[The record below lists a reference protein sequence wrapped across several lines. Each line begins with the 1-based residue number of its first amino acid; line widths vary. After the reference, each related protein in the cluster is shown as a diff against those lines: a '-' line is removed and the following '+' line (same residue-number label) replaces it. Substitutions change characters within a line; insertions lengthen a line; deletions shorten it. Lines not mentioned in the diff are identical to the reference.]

1 MKKLQIMAWVLSAL
15 LLTGCG
21 GAGASAKTTEGDPP
35 QVASAAASGTTTTQ
49 NGNEYAS
56 EEATP
61 GQDEKPGASDAAPG
75 QVTEKDSSA
84 GDEKPAVG
92 KTPARENGVS
102 APSKAGPAGG
112 ESSDSAGSSSSKPA
126 GNSPSVPA
134 GDEPSTPA
142 GSGTDAAET
151 PAPQP
156 EEKSFNMDYWL
167 AYAKD
172 YAVGIGLRLDE
183 NATDSWDTPIR
194 CSSKTED
201 VLAAYIRDDLT
212 YYKNEEGCTAVWIWA
227 EQVGDGQ
234 YELFIG
240 RG

>member
-35 QVASAAASGTTTTQ
+35 QVASAAASGTTAAQ
-49 NGNEYAS
+49 NGNENPS
-56 EEATP
+56 EVVT
-61 GQDEKPGASDAAPG
+61 QDEAERPGPVDAEPSG
-75 QVTEKDSSA
+75 EKKTTSSA
-84 GDEKPAVG
+84 GETKPKAEDPPVQVL
-92 KTPARENGVS
+92 PAETVPPEAPPTES
-102 APSKAGPAGG
+102 DPSKP
-112 ESSDSAGSSSSKPA
+112 
-126 GNSPSVPA
+126 VT
-134 GDEPSTPA
+134 DET
-142 GSGTDAAET
+142 
-151 PAPQP
+151 APQP

-167 AYAKD
+167 GYAKD
-172 YAVGIGLRLDE
+172 YAVSIGLRLDE

>member
-1 MKKLQIMAWVLSAL
+1 MKKLQIVAWVLSAL

-21 GAGASAKTTEGDPP
+21 GSGTPTNTDNLPQTSATEASE
-35 QVASAAASGTTTTQ
+35 TTTTQ
-49 NGNEYAS
+49 NGNEYAL

-61 GQDEKPGASDAAPG
+61 GQDEKSGASDAASG
-75 QVTEKDSSA
+75 QVTEKNSSA

-92 KTPARENGVS
+92 KTPAQENGAS
-102 APSKAGPAGG
+102 APSKAGSTGSG
-112 ESSDSAGSSSSKPA
+112 TSDSAENSSAKPA
-126 GNSPSVPA
+126 GNSPSV
-134 GDEPSTPA
+134 PA

-156 EEKSFNMDYWL
+156 EEKVFDMGYWL
-167 AYAKD
+167 GYAKD

>member
-1 MKKLQIMAWVLSAL
+1 MKKLQIMAGMLSVL
-15 LLTGCG
+15 LLAGCG

-35 QVASAAASGTTTTQ
+35 QVASAAASGTTAAQ
-49 NGNEYAS
+49 NGNENPS
-56 EEATP
+56 EVVT
-61 GQDEKPGASDAAPG
+61 QDEAERPGPVDAEPSG
-75 QVTEKDSSA
+75 EKKTTSSA
-84 GDEKPAVG
+84 GETKPKAEDPPVQVL
-92 KTPARENGVS
+92 PAETVPPEAPPTES
-102 APSKAGPAGG
+102 DPSKP
-112 ESSDSAGSSSSKPA
+112 
-126 GNSPSVPA
+126 VT
-134 GDEPSTPA
+134 DET
-142 GSGTDAAET
+142 
-151 PAPQP
+151 APQP
-156 EEKSFNMDYWL
+156 EEIVFDMDYWL
-167 AYAKD
+167 GYAKD

-183 NATDSWDTPIR
+183 NASDSWDTPIR

>member
-35 QVASAAASGTTTTQ
+35 QVASAAASGTTAAQ
-49 NGNEYAS
+49 NGNENPS
-56 EEATP
+56 EVVT
-61 GQDEKPGASDAAPG
+61 QDEAERPGPVDAEPSG
-75 QVTEKDSSA
+75 EKKTTSSA
-84 GDEKPAVG
+84 GETKPKAEDPPVQVL
-92 KTPARENGVS
+92 PAETVPPEAPPTES
-102 APSKAGPAGG
+102 DPSKP
-112 ESSDSAGSSSSKPA
+112 
-126 GNSPSVPA
+126 VT
-134 GDEPSTPA
+134 DE
-142 GSGTDAAET
+142 

-167 AYAKD
+167 GYAKD

-183 NATDSWDTPIR
+183 NAADSWDTPIR

-212 YYKNEEGCTAVWIWA
+212 YYKNEEGCTAVWIWT

>member
-21 GAGASAKTTEGDPP
+21 GDGTPTNTDNLPQTSATDASE
-35 QVASAAASGTTTTQ
+35 TTTTQ

-75 QVTEKDSSA
+75 QVTEKDTFVGDAKTAA
-84 GDEKPAVG
+84 GTAPAQEG
-92 KTPARENGVS
+92 GVS
-102 APSKAGPAGG
+102 APSKAGSAGNG
-112 ESSDSAGSSSSKPA
+112 TSDSAGSSSPKPA
-126 GNSPSVPA
+126 GN
-134 GDEPSTPA
+134 EPSTPA
-142 GSGTDAAET
+142 GSGTAAAET

-156 EEKSFNMDYWL
+156 EEKGFDMDYWL
-167 AYAKD
+167 GYAKD
-172 YAVGIGLRLDE
+172 YAVSIGLRLDK
-183 NATDSWDTPIR
+183 NAADSWDTPIR

>member
-21 GAGASAKTTEGDPP
+21 GSGTPTNTDNLPQTSATDASE
-35 QVASAAASGTTTTQ
+35 TTTTQ

-61 GQDEKPGASDAAPG
+61 GQDEKSGASDAAPG
-75 QVTEKDSSA
+75 QVAGKGTSAGDANPAAGAVPASETEKDVPSKSGSA
-84 GDEKPAVG
+84 G
-92 KTPARENGVS
+92 
-102 APSKAGPAGG
+102 GG
-112 ESSDSAGSSSSKPA
+112 ASDSAGSGSPKPA
-126 GNSPSVPA
+126 RN
-134 GDEPSTPA
+134 EPSAPA
-142 GSGTDAAET
+142 EET

-156 EEKSFNMDYWL
+156 EEKGFDIDYWL

-172 YAVGIGLRLDE
+172 CAVSIGLVLDQGT
-183 NATDSWDTPIR
+183 ASTWDTPIQ

-227 EQVGDGQ
+227 EQVEDGQ

>member
-1 MKKLQIMAWVLSAL
+1 MKKATVFLLLVCLAAL
-15 LLTGCG
+15 LVGCG
-21 GAGASAKTTEGDPP
+21 GQKETAGGGAQSKTQAVTDVKEETVPGTASETAADSGTEVGTPAQQGGAAKADTGSSAEDAKPAAGAVP
-35 QVASAAASGTTTTQ
+35 ASG
-49 NGNEYAS
+49 A
-56 EEATP
+56 
-61 GQDEKPGASDAAPG
+61 GA
-75 QVTEKDSSA
+75 
-84 GDEKPAVG
+84 
-92 KTPARENGVS
+92 S

-134 GDEPSTPA
+134 G
-142 GSGTDAAET
+142 SGTDAAET

-156 EEKSFNMDYWL
+156 EEKVFDIDYWL
-167 AYAKD
+167 GYAKD

-183 NATDSWDTPIR
+183 NAADSWDTPIR

>member
-1 MKKLQIMAWVLSAL
+1 MKKLQIMAGMLSVL
-15 LLTGCG
+15 LLAGCG

-35 QVASAAASGTTTTQ
+35 QVASAAASGTTAAQ
-49 NGNEYAS
+49 NGNENPS
-56 EEATP
+56 EVVT
-61 GQDEKPGASDAAPG
+61 QDEAERPGPVDAEPSG
-75 QVTEKDSSA
+75 EKKTTSSA
-84 GDEKPAVG
+84 GETKPKAEDPPVQVL
-92 KTPARENGVS
+92 PAETVPPEAPPTES
-102 APSKAGPAGG
+102 DPSKP
-112 ESSDSAGSSSSKPA
+112 
-126 GNSPSVPA
+126 VT
-134 GDEPSTPA
+134 DET
-142 GSGTDAAET
+142 
-151 PAPQP
+151 APQP
-156 EEKSFNMDYWL
+156 EEKGFDMDYWL

-212 YYKNEEGCTAVWIWA
+212 YYKNEEGCMAVWIWA

>member
-1 MKKLQIMAWVLSAL
+1 MKKLQIVAWVLSAL

-21 GAGASAKTTEGDPP
+21 GSGTPTNTDNLPQTSATDASE
-35 QVASAAASGTTTTQ
+35 TTTTQ
-49 NGNEYAS
+49 NGNEYAL

-61 GQDEKPGASDAAPG
+61 GQDEKSGASDAASG
-75 QVTEKDSSA
+75 QVTEKNSSA

-92 KTPARENGVS
+92 KTPAQENGAS
-102 APSKAGPAGG
+102 APSKAGSTGSG
-112 ESSDSAGSSSSKPA
+112 TSDSAENSSAKPA
-126 GNSPSVPA
+126 GNSPSV
-134 GDEPSTPA
+134 PA

-156 EEKSFNMDYWL
+156 EEKVFDMGYWL
-167 AYAKD
+167 GYAKD

-201 VLAAYIRDDLT
+201 VLAAYIRDDLA
-212 YYKNEEGCTAVWIWA
+212 YYKDQEGCTAVWIWT

>member
-1 MKKLQIMAWVLSAL
+1 MKKLQIVAWVLSAL

-21 GAGASAKTTEGDPP
+21 GSGTPTNTDNLPQTSATDASE
-35 QVASAAASGTTTTQ
+35 TTTTQ
-49 NGNEYAS
+49 NGNEYAL

-61 GQDEKPGASDAAPG
+61 GQDEKSGASDAASG
-75 QVTEKDSSA
+75 QVTEKNSSA

-92 KTPARENGVS
+92 KTPAQENGAS
-102 APSKAGPAGG
+102 APSKAGSTGSG
-112 ESSDSAGSSSSKPA
+112 TSDSAENSSAKPA
-126 GNSPSVPA
+126 GNSPSV
-134 GDEPSTPA
+134 PA

-156 EEKSFNMDYWL
+156 EEKVFDMGYWL
-167 AYAKD
+167 GYAKD

-212 YYKNEEGCTAVWIWA
+212 YCKNEEGCTAVWIWA

>member
-1 MKKLQIMAWVLSAL
+1 MKKLQIMAGMLSVL
-15 LLTGCG
+15 LLAGCG

-35 QVASAAASGTTTTQ
+35 QVASAAASGTTAAQ
-49 NGNEYAS
+49 NGNENPS
-56 EEATP
+56 EVVT
-61 GQDEKPGASDAAPG
+61 QDEAERPGPVDAEPSG
-75 QVTEKDSSA
+75 EKKTTSSA
-84 GDEKPAVG
+84 GETKPKAEDPPVQVL
-92 KTPARENGVS
+92 PAETVPPEAPPTES
-102 APSKAGPAGG
+102 APSKP
-112 ESSDSAGSSSSKPA
+112 
-126 GNSPSVPA
+126 VT
-134 GDEPSTPA
+134 DETV
-142 GSGTDAAET
+142 
-151 PAPQP
+151 PQP
-156 EEKSFNMDYWL
+156 EEKVFDMDYWL
-167 AYAKD
+167 GYAKD

-201 VLAAYIRDDLT
+201 VLERYIQDDLS

>member
-1 MKKLQIMAWVLSAL
+1 MKKLQIVSWVLSAL

-21 GAGASAKTTEGDPP
+21 GSGTPTNTDNLPQTSATDASE
-35 QVASAAASGTTTTQ
+35 TTTTQ
-49 NGNEYAS
+49 NGNEYAL

-61 GQDEKPGASDAAPG
+61 GQDEKSGASDAASG
-75 QVTEKDSSA
+75 QVTEKNSSA

-92 KTPARENGVS
+92 KTPAQENGAS
-102 APSKAGPAGG
+102 APSKAGSTGSG
-112 ESSDSAGSSSSKPA
+112 TSDSAENSSAKPA
-126 GNSPSVPA
+126 GNSPSV
-134 GDEPSTPA
+134 PA

-156 EEKSFNMDYWL
+156 EEKVFDMGYWL
-167 AYAKD
+167 GYAKD

>member
-1 MKKLQIMAWVLSAL
+1 MKKLQIMAGMLSVL
-15 LLTGCG
+15 LLAGCG

-35 QVASAAASGTTTTQ
+35 QVASAAASGTTAAQ
-49 NGNEYAS
+49 NGNENPS
-56 EEATP
+56 EVVT
-61 GQDEKPGASDAAPG
+61 QDEAERPGPVDAEPSG
-75 QVTEKDSSA
+75 EKKTTSSA
-84 GDEKPAVG
+84 GETKPKAEDPPVQVL
-92 KTPARENGVS
+92 PAETVPPEAPPTES
-102 APSKAGPAGG
+102 APSKP
-112 ESSDSAGSSSSKPA
+112 
-126 GNSPSVPA
+126 VT
-134 GDEPSTPA
+134 DET
-142 GSGTDAAET
+142 
-151 PAPQP
+151 APQP
-156 EEKSFNMDYWL
+156 EEKVFDMDYWL
-167 AYAKD
+167 GYAKD

-212 YYKNEEGCTAVWIWA
+212 YYKNEESCTAVWIWA

>member
-1 MKKLQIMAWVLSAL
+1 MKKLQIMAWVLSVL

-21 GAGASAKTTEGDPP
+21 GSGTPTNTDNLPQTSATDASE
-35 QVASAAASGTTTTQ
+35 TTTTQ
-49 NGNEYAS
+49 NGNEYAL
-56 EEATP
+56 EETEQ
-61 GQDEKPGASDAAPG
+61 GQDEKSGASDAALG
-75 QVTEKDSSA
+75 QAAEKDTFVGDAKTAA
-84 GDEKPAVG
+84 GTAPAQEG
-92 KTPARENGVS
+92 GVS
-102 APSKAGPAGG
+102 APSKAGSAGG

-134 GDEPSTPA
+134 G
-142 GSGTDAAET
+142 SGTDAAET
-151 PAPQP
+151 PAPHP

-167 AYAKD
+167 GYAKD

>member
-1 MKKLQIMAWVLSAL
+1 MKKLQIMAGMLSVL
-15 LLTGCG
+15 LLAGCG

-35 QVASAAASGTTTTQ
+35 QVASAAASGTTAAQ
-49 NGNEYAS
+49 NGNENPS
-56 EEATP
+56 EVVT
-61 GQDEKPGASDAAPG
+61 QDEAERPGPVDAEPSG
-75 QVTEKDSSA
+75 EKKTNSSA
-84 GDEKPAVG
+84 GEAKPAAG
-92 KTPARENGVS
+92 KTPARENGAS

-134 GDEPSTPA
+134 GSGAA
-142 GSGTDAAET
+142 GSAEEK

-156 EEKSFNMDYWL
+156 EEKVFDMDYWL
-167 AYAKD
+167 GYAKD

-183 NATDSWDTPIR
+183 NAADSWDTPIR

-227 EQVGDGQ
+227 EQIGDGQ

>member
-1 MKKLQIMAWVLSAL
+1 MKKATVFLLAVCLAAL
-15 LLTGCG
+15 LVGCG
-21 GAGASAKTTEGDPP
+21 GQKKTMDGGAQSKTQAATDVKEKETPGT
-35 QVASAAASGTTTTQ
+35 ASETAADSGTA
-49 NGNEYAS
+49 ED
-56 EEATP
+56 TP
-61 GQDEKPGASDAAPG
+61 AQQGGAAKADTGTSAGDTKPSAGTVSVSG
-75 QVTEKDSSA
+75 TEKD
-84 GDEKPAVG
+84 V
-92 KTPARENGVS
+92 
-102 APSKAGPAGG
+102 PSKAG
-112 ESSDSAGSSSSKPA
+112 SAGSGVSDSTGNSSSKPA
-126 GNSPSVPA
+126 GNDSSA
-134 GDEPSTPA
+134 PA
-142 GSGTDAAET
+142 GSGAAGPAGET

-156 EEKSFNMDYWL
+156 EEKGFDMDYWL
-167 AYAKD
+167 GYAKD

-227 EQVGDGQ
+227 DQVGDGQ

>member
-1 MKKLQIMAWVLSAL
+1 MKKLQIMAGMLSVL
-15 LLTGCG
+15 LLAGCG

-35 QVASAAASGTTTTQ
+35 QVASAAASGTTAAQ
-49 NGNEYAS
+49 NGNENPS
-56 EEATP
+56 EVVT
-61 GQDEKPGASDAAPG
+61 QDEAERPGPVDAEPSG
-75 QVTEKDSSA
+75 EKKTTSSA
-84 GDEKPAVG
+84 GETKPKAEDPPVQVL
-92 KTPARENGVS
+92 PAETVS
-102 APSKAGPAGG
+102 PEAPPTESDPSKP
-112 ESSDSAGSSSSKPA
+112 
-126 GNSPSVPA
+126 VT
-134 GDEPSTPA
+134 DE
-142 GSGTDAAET
+142 

-156 EEKSFNMDYWL
+156 EEKGFDMDYWL
-167 AYAKD
+167 GYAKD

-183 NATDSWDTPIR
+183 NAAGSWDTPIR

-227 EQVGDGQ
+227 EPVGDGQ

>member
-35 QVASAAASGTTTTQ
+35 QVASAAASGTTAAQ
-49 NGNEYAS
+49 NGNENPS
-56 EEATP
+56 EVVT
-61 GQDEKPGASDAAPG
+61 QDEAERPGPVDAEPSG
-75 QVTEKDSSA
+75 EKKTTSSA
-84 GDEKPAVG
+84 GETKPKAEDPPVQVL
-92 KTPARENGVS
+92 PAETVPPEAPPTES
-102 APSKAGPAGG
+102 DPSKP
-112 ESSDSAGSSSSKPA
+112 
-126 GNSPSVPA
+126 VT
-134 GDEPSTPA
+134 DET
-142 GSGTDAAET
+142 
-151 PAPQP
+151 APQP
-156 EEKSFNMDYWL
+156 EEKGFDIDYWL

-172 YAVGIGLRLDE
+172 CAVSIGLVLDE

>member
-1 MKKLQIMAWVLSAL
+1 MKKLQIMAGMLSVL
-15 LLTGCG
+15 LLAGCG

-35 QVASAAASGTTTTQ
+35 QVASAAASGTTAAQ
-49 NGNEYAS
+49 NGNENPS
-56 EEATP
+56 EVVT
-61 GQDEKPGASDAAPG
+61 QDEAERPGPVDAEPSG
-75 QVTEKDSSA
+75 EKKTTSSA
-84 GDEKPAVG
+84 GETKPKAEDPPVQVL
-92 KTPARENGVS
+92 PAETVPPEAPPTES
-102 APSKAGPAGG
+102 DPSKP
-112 ESSDSAGSSSSKPA
+112 
-126 GNSPSVPA
+126 VT
-134 GDEPSTPA
+134 DET
-142 GSGTDAAET
+142 
-151 PAPQP
+151 APQP
-156 EEKSFNMDYWL
+156 EEKVFDIDYWL
-167 AYAKD
+167 GYAKD

>member
-1 MKKLQIMAWVLSAL
+1 MKKLQIVAWVLSAL

-21 GAGASAKTTEGDPP
+21 GSGTPTNTDNLPQTSATDASE
-35 QVASAAASGTTTTQ
+35 TTTTQ
-49 NGNEYAS
+49 NGNEYAL

-61 GQDEKPGASDAAPG
+61 GQDEKSGASDAASG
-75 QVTEKDSSA
+75 QVTEKNSSA

-92 KTPARENGVS
+92 KTPAQENGAS
-102 APSKAGPAGG
+102 APSKAGSTGSG
-112 ESSDSAGSSSSKPA
+112 TSDSAENSSAKPA
-126 GNSPSVPA
+126 GNSPSV
-134 GDEPSTPA
+134 PA

-156 EEKSFNMDYWL
+156 EEEVFDMGYWL
-167 AYAKD
+167 GYAKD

>member
-1 MKKLQIMAWVLSAL
+1 MKKLQIMAGMLSVL
-15 LLTGCG
+15 LLAGCG

-35 QVASAAASGTTTTQ
+35 QVASAAASGTTAAQ
-49 NGNEYAS
+49 NGNENPS
-56 EEATP
+56 DVVT
-61 GQDEKPGASDAAPG
+61 QDEAERPGPVDAEPSG
-75 QVTEKDSSA
+75 EKKTTSSA
-84 GDEKPAVG
+84 GETKPKAEDPPVQVL
-92 KTPARENGVS
+92 PAETVPPEAPPTESN
-102 APSKAGPAGG
+102 PSKP
-112 ESSDSAGSSSSKPA
+112 
-126 GNSPSVPA
+126 VT
-134 GDEPSTPA
+134 DET
-142 GSGTDAAET
+142 
-151 PAPQP
+151 APQP
-156 EEKSFNMDYWL
+156 EEKVFDMDYWL
-167 AYAKD
+167 GYAKD

>member
-1 MKKLQIMAWVLSAL
+1 MKKLQIMAGMLSVL
-15 LLTGCG
+15 LLAGCG

-35 QVASAAASGTTTTQ
+35 QVASAAASGTTAAQ
-49 NGNEYAS
+49 NGNENPS
-56 EEATP
+56 EVVT
-61 GQDEKPGASDAAPG
+61 QDEAERPGPVDAEPSG
-75 QVTEKDSSA
+75 EKKTTSSA
-84 GDEKPAVG
+84 GETKPKAEDPPVQVL
-92 KTPARENGVS
+92 PAETVPPEAPPTES
-102 APSKAGPAGG
+102 APSKP
-112 ESSDSAGSSSSKPA
+112 
-126 GNSPSVPA
+126 VT
-134 GDEPSTPA
+134 DET
-142 GSGTDAAET
+142 
-151 PAPQP
+151 APQP
-156 EEKSFNMDYWL
+156 EEKGFDIDYWL

-172 YAVGIGLRLDE
+172 CAVSIGLRLDE

-212 YYKNEEGCTAVWIWA
+212 YYKNEEGCMAVWIWA

>member
-35 QVASAAASGTTTTQ
+35 QVASAAASGTTAAQ
-49 NGNEYAS
+49 NGNENPS
-56 EEATP
+56 EVVT
-61 GQDEKPGASDAAPG
+61 QDEAERPGPVDAEPSG
-75 QVTEKDSSA
+75 EKKTTSSA
-84 GDEKPAVG
+84 GETKPKAEDPPVQVL
-92 KTPARENGVS
+92 PAETVPPEAPPTES
-102 APSKAGPAGG
+102 DPSKP
-112 ESSDSAGSSSSKPA
+112 
-126 GNSPSVPA
+126 VT
-134 GDEPSTPA
+134 DET
-142 GSGTDAAET
+142 
-151 PAPQP
+151 APQP
-156 EEKSFNMDYWL
+156 EEKVFDMDYWL
-167 AYAKD
+167 GYAKD